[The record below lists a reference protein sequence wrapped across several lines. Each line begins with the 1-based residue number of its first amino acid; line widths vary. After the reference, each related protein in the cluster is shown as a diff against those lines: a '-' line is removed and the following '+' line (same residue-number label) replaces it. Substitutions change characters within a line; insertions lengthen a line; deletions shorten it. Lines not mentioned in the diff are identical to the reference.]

1 MNSIHPSMDAASA
14 ASRTEAW
21 ITPLELILLGAI
33 WGASF
38 LFMRVAANDFGPI
51 PLVAV
56 RLGLGSLV
64 LLPFLWRAR
73 RQFAAGRLWGKL
85 ALIGG

>member
-1 MNSIHPSMDAASA
+1 MNSIHPSMDAASVP
-14 ASRTEAW
+14 SRSAAW
-21 ITPLELILLGAI
+21 ITPLELTLLGAI

-64 LLPFLWRAR
+64 LLPFLIRAR
-73 RQFAAGRLWGKL
+73 RQFAGRALW
-85 ALIGG
+85 ASWP